1 MTKAEAL
8 RAFRE
13 VAVSEFSFVPS
24 EDEIEYEFSPEFNKK
39 MEKLIKKSSHGWFS
53 KSGRRFLPLVAM
65 ISVLIALI
73 MSASGLREPIA
84 SFIEERFNNEIV
96 FSFSGGSH
104 GTIEQKFKMKYIP
117 DGFEQVSHT
126 AYPAEIKTE
135 YVNSENKKSITLY
148 QNLTALS
155 VSAYDYTNGKG
166 TTKTINGSEVFI
178 YRLKNGETST
188 AAWDC
193 DDSSLICVFNGQ
205 FEEDEIIKIV
215 ESIE

>member
-13 VAVSEFSFVPS
+13 EAVSEFAFVPS
-24 EDEIEYEFSPEFNKK
+24 ENEIEFEFSPEFNKK

-104 GTIEQKFKMKYIP
+104 RTIEHEFKMKYIP
-117 DGFEQVSHT
+117 DGFEQISHT
-126 AYPAEIKTE
+126 AYASEKKTE
-135 YVNSENKKSITLY
+135 YLNPENGKSITLY
-148 QNLTALS
+148 QNITSSS
-155 VSAYDYTNGKG
+155 VSVFDYTNGKG
-166 TTKTINGSEVFI
+166 EIKNINGLEVFL
-178 YRLKNGETST
+178 YKLKNGEIST

-205 FEEDEIIKIV
+205 FAEDEIIKII